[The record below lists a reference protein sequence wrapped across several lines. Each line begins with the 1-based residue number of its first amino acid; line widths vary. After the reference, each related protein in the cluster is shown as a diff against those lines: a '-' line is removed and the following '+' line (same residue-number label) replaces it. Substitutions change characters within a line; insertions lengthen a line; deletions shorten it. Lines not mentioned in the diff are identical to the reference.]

1 MSDPAVL
8 TALKPTQHDTSVT
21 RSRYQKVSLTP
32 GTSAA
37 PDWDQLRGAV
47 AIEVERSTP
56 QGPKKYL
63 SSAIMLTP
71 TLGITAAHSLE
82 PDAVEQ
88 LVQVNVSD
96 DFLIRPTSRRYPVK
110 MKSIQIHPNYK
121 GNRFD
126 GVDLA
131 RFELSAP
138 LPGPVSTSAQFK
150 PVVLT
155 QAEWPNAILQ
165 RIGFGNRNKASKPE
179 NRRTW
184 VLENF
189 KREWVGTHYLSS
201 EDEYGYPGDSGGPVY
216 LTRTAGQLELVG
228 IHVGRMLDPDT
239 QKPRNRSN
247 TLIFTDAL
255 IRWIQGSK

>member
-1 MSDPAVL
+1 
-8 TALKPTQHDTSVT
+8 
-21 RSRYQKVSLTP
+21 
-32 GTSAA
+32 
-37 PDWDQLRGAV
+37 
-47 AIEVERSTP
+47 
-56 QGPKKYL
+56 
-63 SSAIMLTP
+63 LTP

-82 PDAVEQ
+82 PDPEERV
-88 LVQVNVSD
+88 VQVNVSD
-96 DFLIRPTSRRYPVK
+96 DFLIRTTSRRYPVK

-131 RFELSAP
+131 RFELAAP
-138 LPGPVSTSAQFK
+138 ISTLVSGPSSSVAPFK
-150 PVVLT
+150 PVVLKQT
-155 QAEWPNAILQ
+155 EWPNAILQ
-165 RIGFGNRNKASKPE
+165 RIGFGNRNEASKPE

-189 KREWVGTHYLSS
+189 KREWVGTHYISS

-228 IHVGRMLDPDT
+228 IHVGRMINPDT

-255 IRWIQGSK
+255 IQWIQGSK